1 LRHEAK
7 QVKAHSLLLD
17 FPVLDPAQF
26 LNRERNAPVS
36 GGHSHEWTAM
46 RGAYCDPRGH
56 HVPFADDVVDCLL
69 NVGES
74 NEELLKRQLQPRQP
88 RLSSRDVV
96 TIGVREK
103 PVRSLRVLRVDDL
116 GLKPSDEFL
125 SSLFSSADI
134 DLPSRSA

>member
-1 LRHEAK
+1 
-7 QVKAHSLLLD
+7 
-17 FPVLDPAQF
+17 
-26 LNRERNAPVS
+26 
-36 GGHSHEWTAM
+36 
-46 RGAYCDPRGH
+46 
-56 HVPFADDVVDCLL
+56 L